1 MEGLL
6 GTSRDFDGFSSSSQ
20 GGSVDGGRGF
30 AGSGNPPAD
39 VSERIAPLGVPA
51 WALSLLALAFGGA
64 LTLWLGGAQER
75 RVVDDRTAALESS
88 AERGYHSV
96 VDRLQACELL
106 LRSVQTLFLTSD
118 EVTPAEFADLY
129 ANVRPRE
136 RFPSLQAMAYSRRES
151 RVDGDH
157 YITDLVAPLAGNERV
172 VGLDVN
178 LQPTNLVGVL
188 SSRDSDRA
196 VLSAPFRLAQ
206 QRGGDPRRDGV
217 TMRLPVFAAGPP
229 PATLEERRARMR
241 GSIAISFHAGQLIE
255 GSLGEDARRELQ
267 VEVSDVT
274 DGTAADKAI
283 PLFATGPAPAAAT
296 GYLFERDIDYG
307 GRRWRVRMHALRPVG
322 SGVGENNWVLLPGL
336 LASVLLAALVWSV
349 ARTRRLALELGSRM
363 SRRYRESE
371 ERFRVLNE
379 LLPALVLLARRDDG
393 RITYANQ
400 ASRARLGEAVYEVPL
415 PELFEDELL
424 RDKLRAADLVD
435 CANAE
440 AMLRSVN
447 GDRFWANVSI
457 TGVVLEGGSKL
468 LLVASDIS
476 EQRQLTEL
484 LTYQASHDTLTELYN
499 RREFERRIERV
510 LAAVAAGG
518 PPCAL
523 LYIDLDQFKLINDTS
538 GHVAGDQLLSQL
550 ATMMSVHLRGGDVL
564 ARLGGDEF
572 GVLATEVHDLAGAM
586 LVAERLREHI
596 DGYVFVW
603 EQRTYTVTASI
614 GGVMLDRAN
623 VTLKDLLSQ
632 ADTACYMAKEG
643 GRNRVHFYSEHDDN
657 AARRRSEMEWANRLR
672 WAIDEGRLLLK
683 YQEVWPLSAD
693 AEPGLHLELLLRFR
707 DEEGRLVVPGAFIP
721 AAERYGLMPMIDR
734 WVIETALANFD
745 RLHPS
750 GGQLRTATINLSGAS
765 IEDETL
771 ADLILE
777 LLKRHAVAPERVCF
791 EITETVAVRNLAQV
805 ARFIERLR
813 AVGCRFALDDFGAG
827 MSSFGYLKNLPVD
840 IIKIDGAFIR
850 DLLTDPMS
858 HAIVKAVTD
867 IGHKRGLKVIAEWVT
882 SDEILME
889 LGAMG
894 VDYAQGYALHQPEPV
909 PFHRR

>member
-1 MEGLL
+1 MR
-6 GTSRDFDGFSSSSQ
+6 TSRDFDALSTSSQ
-20 GGSVDGGRGF
+20 AGSADSARGF
-30 AGSGNPPAD
+30 ARAELPPVGAP
-39 VSERIAPLGVPA
+39 ERISPLGIPA
-51 WALSLLALAFGGA
+51 WAWSLLALAFGVA
-64 LTLWLGGAQER
+64 LTLWLGGAQQR
-75 RVVDDRTAALESS
+75 RLVDDRTTALESNAQRS
-88 AERGYHSV
+88 YHAIA
-96 VDRLQACELL
+96 DRLQACELL

-118 EVTPAEFADLY
+118 NVTAQEFANLY

-136 RFPSLQAMAYSRRES
+136 RFPSLQAMAYSRREAQ
-151 RVDGDH
+151 VDGDH
-157 YITDLVAPLAGNERV
+157 YITELAAPLPENQRV
-172 VGLDVN
+172 LGLDVN
-178 LQPTNLVGVL
+178 QQPSNLVGVL
-188 SSRDSDRA
+188 ASRDSDQA

-206 QRGGDPRRDGV
+206 QGDADARRDGV
-217 TMRLPVFAAGPP
+217 TMRLPVFSPGPP
-229 PATLEERRARMR
+229 PLNQDERRARMR
-241 GSIAISFHAGQLIE
+241 GSIAISFHSGRLIE
-255 GSLGEDARRELQ
+255 NSLGEDARRDLH
-267 VEVSDVT
+267 VEVVDIT
-274 DGTAADKAI
+274 EGAI
-283 PLFATGPAPAAAT
+283 PLFATGAPPTSPT
-296 GYLFERDIDYG
+296 GYRFEREIDYG
-307 GRRWRVRMHALRPVG
+307 GRRWRVRMHALTPVATA
-322 SGVGENNWVLLPGL
+322 SVQRVSALLPGL
-336 LASVLLAALVWSV
+336 LASVLLALLVWSV

-371 ERFRVLNE
+371 ERFRALNE

-393 RITYANQ
+393 RISYANQ
-400 ASRARLGEAVYEVPL
+400 ASRARLGETVYEVPL

-457 TGVVLEGGSKL
+457 TNVVLEGHSRL
-468 LLVASDIS
+468 LMVASDIS

-550 ATMMSVHLRGGDVL
+550 ATMMSTHLRGGDVL

-572 GVLATEVHDLAGAM
+572 GVLATEVHDQAGAA

-603 EQRTYTVTASI
+603 EQRTYTITASI
-614 GGVMLDRAN
+614 GGVMLDRPN

-632 ADTACYMAKEG
+632 ADTACYMAKES

-683 YQEVWPLSAD
+683 YQEVWPLSPQ
-693 AEPGLHLELLLRFR
+693 AESGLHLELLLRFR
-707 DEEGRLVVPGAFIP
+707 DEQGRLVVPGAFIP

-734 WVIETALANFD
+734 WVIETALANFN

-750 GGQLRTATINLSGAS
+750 GELLRTATINLSGAS

-777 LLKRHAVAPERVCF
+777 LLTRHAVAPERVCF

-867 IGHKRGLKVIAEWVT
+867 IGHQRGLKVIAEWVT
-882 SDEILME
+882 SDEILLE

>member
-1 MEGLL
+1 MLALLL
-6 GTSRDFDGFSSSSQ
+6 GVG
-20 GGSVDGGRGF
+20 
-30 AGSGNPPAD
+30 
-39 VSERIAPLGVPA
+39 
-51 WALSLLALAFGGA
+51 
-64 LTLWLGGAQER
+64 LTLWLGGAQHR
-75 RVVDDRTAALESS
+75 RVVDDRTAALD
-88 AERGYHSV
+88 AGAQRVFHSLN
-96 VDRLQACELL
+96 DRLHACELL

-118 EVTPAEFADLY
+118 EVTAQEFANLY

-136 RFPSLQAMAYSRRES
+136 RFPSLQAMGYSRRET

-172 VGLDVN
+172 LGLDVN

-188 SSRDSDRA
+188 ASRDSDSA

-206 QRGGDPRRDGV
+206 QSPSDPSRDGV
-217 TMRLPVFAAGPP
+217 TMRLPVFSAGPP

-241 GSIAISFHAGQLIE
+241 GSIAISFRAGQLIDA
-255 GSLGEDARRELQ
+255 SLDEDVRRNLHIQ
-267 VEVSDVT
+267 VDDVT
-274 DGTAADKAI
+274 DNTVAT
-283 PLFATGPAPAAAT
+283 LFASGPTPAHDTGFRFARE
-296 GYLFERDIDYG
+296 LNYG
-307 GRRWRVRMHALRPVG
+307 GRRWRVRMQALEAVTSRPDG
-322 SGVGENNWVLLPGL
+322 RNWVLLPGL
-336 LASVLLAALVWSV
+336 LASVLLALLVWSV

-371 ERFRVLNE
+371 ERFRALNE

-393 RITYANQ
+393 RISYANQ
-400 ASRARLGEAVYEVPL
+400 ASRARLGETVYEVPL
-415 PELFEDELL
+415 PELFEDQLL

-457 TGVVLEGGSKL
+457 TSVVLEGRSRL
-468 LLVASDIS
+468 LMVASDIS

-484 LTYQASHDTLTELYN
+484 LTFQASHDALTELYN
-499 RREFERRIERV
+499 RREFERRVERV
-510 LAAVAAGG
+510 LAGIAAGA

-538 GHVAGDQLLSQL
+538 GHVAGDQLLTQL
-550 ATMMSVHLRGGDVL
+550 ATMMSEHLRGGDVL

-572 GVLATEVHDLAGAM
+572 GVLATEVHDLAGAT

-603 EQRTYTVTASI
+603 EQRTYTITASI
-614 GGVMLDRAN
+614 GGVMLDRPN
-623 VTLKDLLSQ
+623 TTLKDLLSQ
-632 ADTACYMAKEG
+632 ADTACYMAKES
-643 GRNRVHFYSEHDDN
+643 GRNRVHFYSEHDDD

-683 YQEVWPLSAD
+683 YQEVWPLSD
-693 AEPGLHLELLLRFR
+693 EAETGLHLELLLRFR
-707 DEEGRLVVPGAFIP
+707 DQEGRLVVPGAFIP
-721 AAERYGLMPMIDR
+721 AAERYGLMPMLDR

-745 RLHPS
+745 RLHPN
-750 GGQLRTATINLSGAS
+750 GAKLRTATINLSGAS

-771 ADLILE
+771 ADLILA
-777 LLKRHAVAPERVCF
+777 LLRKHEVAPERVCF

-867 IGHKRGLKVIAEWVT
+867 IGHQRGLKVIAEWVT
-882 SDEILME
+882 SDEILLE

>member
-1 MEGLL
+1 M
-6 GTSRDFDGFSSSSQ
+6 GTSRDSEHASSSSLA
-20 GGSVDGGRGF
+20 GPVGGGRRFTGEAEPTPGSV
-30 AGSGNPPAD
+30 P
-39 VSERIAPLGVPA
+39 ERIAPLGIPA
-51 WALSLLALAFGGA
+51 WAWSLLALAFGVG
-64 LTLWLGGAQER
+64 LTLWLGGAQQR
-75 RVVDDRTAALESS
+75 RVVDDRTAALDSS
-88 AERGYHSV
+88 AERGYHAI

-118 EVTPAEFADLY
+118 TITAEEYANLY

-136 RFPSLQAMAYSRRES
+136 RFPSLQAMAYSRREP

-157 YITDLVAPLAGNERV
+157 YITDLVAPLAGNERLI
-172 VGLDVN
+172 GLDVN

-188 SSRDSDRA
+188 NSRDSDQV

-206 QRGGDPRRDGV
+206 QGEADPRRDGV
-217 TMRLPVFAAGPP
+217 TMRLPVFTTGPP
-229 PATLEERRARMR
+229 PATPEQRRARMR
-241 GSIAISFHAGQLIE
+241 GSIAISFHAGRLIE

-274 DGTAADKAI
+274 DGAVG
-283 PLFATGPAPAAAT
+283 LFATGPAPATPT
-296 GYLFERDIDYG
+296 GYRFERELDYG
-307 GRRWRVRMHALRPVG
+307 GRRWRVRMHALQPIADAASER
-322 SGVGENNWVLLPGL
+322 NWILLPGL
-336 LASVLLAALVWSV
+336 LASVLLALLVWSV

-371 ERFRVLNE
+371 ERFRALNE

-393 RITYANQ
+393 RISYANQ
-400 ASRARLGEAVYEVPL
+400 ASRARLGETVYEVPL

-457 TGVVLEGGSKL
+457 TSVVLEGHARL
-468 LLVASDIS
+468 LMVASDIS

-510 LAAVAAGG
+510 LAGVAAGG

-550 ATMMSVHLRGGDVL
+550 ATMMSSHLRGGDVL

-572 GVLATEVHDLAGAM
+572 GVLATEVHDQAGAA

-614 GGVMLDRAN
+614 GGVMLDRSN

-632 ADTACYMAKEG
+632 ADTACYMAKES

-683 YQEVWPLSAD
+683 YQEVWPLSPS
-693 AEPGLHLELLLRFR
+693 AESGLHLELLLRFR
-707 DEEGRLVVPGAFIP
+707 DEQGRLVVPGAFIP

-750 GGQLRTATINLSGAS
+750 GAQLRTATINLSGAS

-867 IGHKRGLKVIAEWVT
+867 IGHQRGLKVIAEWVT
-882 SDEILME
+882 SDEILLE